1 MRLMKLFLASS
12 GDKTLHLLS
21 GLTGTTPSETK
32 VAFIAN
38 AADPYTGDERW
49 GEKIWVKDDKKKFQ
63 ELGYIVSDIDLEN
76 MDADSL
82 EKSLA
87 EFDVIHICGGDA
99 LYFIRLL
106 QRRGLS
112 DSFKKIIA
120 DKIYTGTSAGSMV
133 AAPSLEI
140 EKYSDEAKPD
150 ILAELENFNGL
161 GLVNFL
167 IIPHAANKDFK
178 DDFIRYVSHLPEY
191 NVPLIFLYDNQAVW
205 VEDESIKII
214 NA

>member
-1 MRLMKLFLASS
+1 MKLFLASS

-21 GLTGTTPSETK
+21 DLAGITPSETR

-49 GEKIWVKDDKKKFQ
+49 GEKIWVKDDKKKFH
-63 ELGYIVSDIDLEN
+63 ELGYIVSDMDIEN
-76 MDADSL
+76 MDADSF

-106 QRRGLS
+106 QRKGFS
-112 DSFKKIIA
+112 EIFKKIIA

-140 EKYSDEAKPD
+140 EKYSDEAKPE

-167 IIPHAANKDFK
+167 IMPHAANKDFK
-178 DDFIRYVSHLPEY
+178 DDFVRYIGHLPEY
-191 NVPLIFLYDNQAVW
+191 NIPLIFLYDNQVVW
-205 VEDESIKII
+205 VEGGSMNILH
-214 NA
+214 A